1 VPRNL
6 PHFFFARSPLAHTS
20 FDTRLASESTEAFHA
35 FSIYRD
41 LGLRRNLDEV
51 SRRFDAEKRGSGLR
65 LVSAKEVGKKHRKS
79 GKIGFWSRKYQWVE
93 RAAAWDRIVDQRL
106 REKQLDEIE
115 KMAKRQA
122 QQAQVLS
129 QVLMAPV
136 VAFATG
142 LKDPNRARTLENAD
156 MHQLLEMSF
165 ESAKAVPR
173 VHKAERLARGVK
185 VVDTDPVSNP
195 GSTQG
200 AAEWRVTEYQPE
212 RKEPPP
218 NLNAVITR
226 QPDEWE
232 E

>member
-1 VPRNL
+1 
-6 PHFFFARSPLAHTS
+6 LAHTS

-41 LGLRRNLDEV
+41 LGLKRNLDEV
-51 SRRFDAEKRGSGLR
+51 SRRFDAEKRGTGIR
-65 LVSAKEVGKKHRKS
+65 LVSAKEARTKHRKS
-79 GKIGFWSRKYQWVE
+79 GKIGLWSRKYHWVE

-115 KMAKRQA
+115 RMAKRQA
-122 QQAQVLS
+122 QEAQVLS
-129 QVLMAPV
+129 QALMAPV

-156 MHQLLEMSF
+156 MNRLLEMSF
-165 ESAKAVPR
+165 ESAKAIPR

-200 AAEWRVTEYQPE
+200 GAEWRITEYQPE

-218 NLNAVITR
+218 DLHAVTAT

-232 E
+232 EG

>member
-1 VPRNL
+1 
-6 PHFFFARSPLAHTS
+6 
-20 FDTRLASESTEAFHA
+20 
-35 FSIYRD
+35 
-41 LGLRRNLDEV
+41 LR
-51 SRRFDAEKRGSGLR
+51 F
-65 LVSAKEVGKKHRKS
+65 VSAKEARTKHRKS
-79 GKIGFWSRKYQWVE
+79 GKIGLWSRKYQWVE

-115 KMAKRQA
+115 RMAKRQA
-122 QQAQVLS
+122 QEAQVLS

-142 LKDPNRARTLENAD
+142 LKDPNRVRTLENPD
-156 MHQLLEMSF
+156 MNKLLEMSF

-200 AAEWRVTEYQPE
+200 GVSARAQGTAARSQRRKRYGVKRMGGMRQE
-212 RKEPPP
+212 RCLGLAPIRSVRSE
-218 NLNAVITR
+218 R
-226 QPDEWE
+226 
-232 E
+232 

>member
-1 VPRNL
+1 
-6 PHFFFARSPLAHTS
+6 LADTPFH
-20 FDTRLASESTEAFHA
+20 TRLPSESTEAFHA

-41 LGLRRNLDEV
+41 LGLQRSLDEV
-51 SRRFDAEKRGSGLR
+51 SRRLDAEKRGTGIR
-65 LVSAKEVGKKHRKS
+65 LVSAKEPGRKPRKS
-79 GKIGFWSRKYQWVE
+79 GKIGFWSRKFHWVE

-115 KMAKRQA
+115 RMAKRQA
-122 QQAQVLS
+122 QEAQVLS

-136 VAFATG
+136 VALAAG
-142 LKDPNRARTLENAD
+142 LKDPDRARTLEKAD
-156 MHQLLEMSF
+156 MNKLLEMSF
-165 ESAKAVPR
+165 ESAKAIPR

-185 VVDTDPVSNP
+185 VVDTDPVTNP

-200 AAEWRVTEYQPE
+200 GAEWRVTEYQPE

-218 NLNAVITR
+218 DLKAVNAT

-232 E
+232 EG

>member
-1 VPRNL
+1 VPRNSISSL
-6 PHFFFARSPLAHTS
+6 CEITLADTPFH
-20 FDTRLASESTEAFHA
+20 TRLPSESTEAFHA

-41 LGLRRNLDEV
+41 LGLKRTLDEV
-51 SRRFDAEKRGSGLR
+51 SRRLDAEKRGSGLR
-65 LVSAKEVGKKHRKS
+65 LVRPNEVRTKRRKS
-79 GKIGFWSRKYQWVE
+79 GKIGLWSRKFHWVE
-93 RAAAWDRIVDQRL
+93 RAAAWDRVVDQRL

-122 QQAQVLS
+122 QEAQNLS

-142 LKDPNRARTLENAD
+142 LKDPSRARTLEKAD
-156 MHQLLEMSF
+156 MDKLLEMTF

-173 VHKAERLARGVK
+173 VHKAERLARGIK

-195 GSTQG
+195 GSAQG
-200 AAEWRVTEYQPE
+200 GAEWRVTIYQPE

-218 NLNAVITR
+218 HLNAVDAS
-226 QPDEWE
+226 QPEEWE
-232 E
+232 EA

>member
-1 VPRNL
+1 LANTA
-6 PHFFFARSPLAHTS
+6 FDARLG
-20 FDTRLASESTEAFHA
+20 SESTEAFHA

-41 LGLRRNLDEV
+41 LGLKRNLDEV
-51 SRRFDAEKRGSGLR
+51 SRRLDAEKRGSGLR
-65 LVSAKEVGKKHRKS
+65 LVRPNEVRTKHRKS
-79 GKIGFWSRKYQWVE
+79 GKIGLWSRKYQWVE

-115 KMAKRQA
+115 RMAKRQA
-122 QQAQVLS
+122 QEAQVLS

-136 VAFATG
+136 VALATG

-156 MHQLLEMSF
+156 MDRLLEMSF
-165 ESAKAVPR
+165 ESAKAIPR

-200 AAEWRVTEYQPE
+200 GAEWRITEYQPE
-212 RKEPPP
+212 RKEPSPD
-218 NLNAVITR
+218 LNGVEAT

>member
-1 VPRNL
+1 M
-6 PHFFFARSPLAHTS
+6 
-20 FDTRLASESTEAFHA
+20 
-35 FSIYRD
+35 
-41 LGLRRNLDEV
+41 GLKRNLDEV

-65 LVSAKEVGKKHRKS
+65 LVSAKQVRTKHRKS
-79 GKIGFWSRKYQWVE
+79 GKIGLWSRKFQWVE
-93 RAAAWDRIVDQRL
+93 RAAAWDRSVDQRL

-115 KMAKRQA
+115 RMAKRQA
-122 QQAQVLS
+122 QEAQVLT

-156 MHQLLEMSF
+156 MHQLLAMSL

-195 GSTQG
+195 GSPQG
-200 AAEWRVTEYQPE
+200 AVEWRMTVYI
-212 RKEPPP
+212 
-218 NLNAVITR
+218 NLSARNRRLI
-226 QPDEWE
+226 
-232 E
+232 

>member
-1 VPRNL
+1 
-6 PHFFFARSPLAHTS
+6 LADTH

-41 LGLRRNLDEV
+41 LGLQRSLDEV
-51 SRRFDAEKRGSGLR
+51 SRRLDAEKRGTGIR
-65 LVSAKEVGKKHRKS
+65 LVSAKEVRTKHRKS

-93 RAAAWDRIVDQRL
+93 RAAAWDRVVDQRL

-115 KMAKRQA
+115 RMAKRQA
-122 QQAQVLS
+122 QEAQVLS

-136 VAFATG
+136 LAFAAG
-142 LKDPNRARTLENAD
+142 LKDPNRARTLEKAD
-156 MHQLLEMSF
+156 MDKLLKMIF
-165 ESAKAVPR
+165 ESAKAIPR
-173 VHKAERLARGVK
+173 VHKAERLARGIK

-200 AAEWRVTEYQPE
+200 GAEWRVTVYQPE

-218 NLNAVITR
+218 DLNAVDAAL
-226 QPDEWE
+226 PEEWE
-232 E
+232 EA